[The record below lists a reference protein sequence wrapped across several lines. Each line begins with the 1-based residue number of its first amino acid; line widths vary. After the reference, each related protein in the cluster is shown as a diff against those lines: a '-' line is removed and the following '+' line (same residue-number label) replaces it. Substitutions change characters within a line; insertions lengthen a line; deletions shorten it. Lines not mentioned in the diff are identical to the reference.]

1 MPDKVIALDFFS
13 RFNMCSPVDGPIAM
27 RYRRSVLE
35 QGAPKPASALV
46 KDFLG
51 RPQNIDALKAW
62 MNVEFQTAPVAKPTF
77 GQ

>member
-1 MPDKVIALDFFS
+1 MIALDFFS
-13 RFNMCSPVDGPIAM
+13 QFNKNDLLDGPTAM

-35 QGAPKPASALV
+35 QGAPKPASELV
-46 KDFLG
+46 EDFLG

-62 MNVEFQTAPVAKPTF
+62 MNVEFQTAPVAKPTS